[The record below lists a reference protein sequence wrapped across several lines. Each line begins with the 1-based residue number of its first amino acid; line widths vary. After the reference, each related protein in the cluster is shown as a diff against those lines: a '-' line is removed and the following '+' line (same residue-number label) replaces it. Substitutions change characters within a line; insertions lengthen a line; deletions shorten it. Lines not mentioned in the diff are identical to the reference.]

1 MRALLRHPRVEP
13 AVARG
18 LLAVR
23 LRRPVRFFLREHLG
37 SDRVATYRIRG
48 GRGGAFVLQHG
59 RPDVQVLDEVLYQGL
74 YEPPAGVAAILD
86 AVGPD
91 LRVLDLG
98 GNVGLFGA
106 WLAHR
111 APFARLVSYEP
122 DERNAELLEQTIKRN
137 VAAGLVAPGAW
148 TLVRAAAGTRD
159 GSVRFAAGNYAMSH
173 VVGEGGAVGTGTV
186 VDVALRDVLA
196 LDLRDVDLLK
206 MDVEGGE
213 WDILADD
220 RFAPESLRALVLEYH
235 PEGCDAADPH
245 RHVVE
250 LLTDRGFRVERIPQ
264 PAAPEGVGMVWA
276 WRE

>member
-1 MRALLRHPRVEP
+1 MRALLRHPWVEP

-23 LRRPVRFFLREHLG
+23 VRQSVRFFLREHLG
-37 SDRVATYRIRG
+37 SDRVASYRVRG
-48 GRGGAFVLQHG
+48 GRGGVVVLQHR

-74 YEPPAGVAAILD
+74 YEPPGEVAAILD

-106 WLAHR
+106 WLTDR
-111 APFARLVSYEP
+111 MPYARLVSYEP
-122 DERNAELLEQTIKRN
+122 DERNAGILERTVARN
-137 VAAGLVAPGAW
+137 VDAGLVAPGAW
-148 TLVRAAAGTRD
+148 TVVRAAAGTRD
-159 GSVRFAAGNYAMSH
+159 GTARFAAGRFAMSR
-173 VVGEGGAVGTGTV
+173 VVGEEVETGTV
-186 VDVALRDVLA
+186 VDVAVRDVLA
-196 LDLRDVDLLK
+196 RDLAGVDLLK

-213 WDILADD
+213 WAILEDT
-220 RFAPESLRALVLEYH
+220 RFAPASLGALVLEYH

-245 RHVVE
+245 RRVVE
-250 LLTDRGFRVERIPQ
+250 LLTARGFRTQRIPQ

-276 WRE
+276 WRD